1 MHGTSIFS
9 NPVYISLYFPHSSN
23 RDISMLFLALSYSY
37 SEQCWSYINNACPFL
52 YDAVSLQLLP
62 FVITPPLPKTG
73 KHNWFLARSDDGK
86 RLMIIRTHE
95 PEKLYC
101 KNPTVYKHCV
111 ICEYLDSGCYVYE
124 QDTRLLGPLGF
135 FSWRRVNSL
144 GSHSLFLGL
153 NYPINQEITV
163 GKDLDGTEALFAM
176 ENCVYTASP
185 RTWEETPLTVNDTAC
200 SQKKVRMTKASG
212 LTLILECLKSD
223 RQWCGSSLQVDR

>member
-1 MHGTSIFS
+1 
-9 NPVYISLYFPHSSN
+9 
-23 RDISMLFLALSYSY
+23 MLFLALSYSY
-37 SEQCWSYINNACPFL
+37 SEQCWSYINNASPFW

-62 FVITPPLPKTG
+62 FVITPPFPKTG

-101 KNPTVYKHCV
+101 KNPTVYKHRV
-111 ICEYLDSGCYVYE
+111 IREYPDSGCYVYE
-124 QDTRLLGPLGF
+124 QDTSLLGPLGF

-153 NYPINQEITV
+153 NYPINQSLLARTLMEERLCLLWKTV
-163 GKDLDGTEALFAM
+163 STRRALGVR
-176 ENCVYTASP
+176 EQTH
-185 RTWEETPLTVNDTAC
+185 LIVNDIAC

-212 LTLILECLKSD
+212 LTLILGCLNYE

>member
-1 MHGTSIFS
+1 M
-9 NPVYISLYFPHSSN
+9 
-23 RDISMLFLALSYSY
+23 
-37 SEQCWSYINNACPFL
+37 
-52 YDAVSLQLLP
+52 SLQLLP

-73 KHNWFLARSDDGK
+73 KHNWFLTRSDDDK

-111 ICEYLDSGCYVYE
+111 ICEYPESGFYVYE
-124 QDTRLLGPLGF
+124 QDTSLLGPLGF

-163 GKDLDGTEALFAM
+163 GKDLDGREALFAM
-176 ENCVYTASP
+176 ENCVYTASL
-185 RTWEETPLTVNDTAC
+185 RT
-200 SQKKVRMTKASG
+200 SG
-212 LTLILECLKSD
+212 SNSPDCQ
-223 RQWCGSSLQVDR
+223 RYSLQPKEGENDKGIRINFDPWMSQLRQAVMWFKPLG

>member
-1 MHGTSIFS
+1 MHRTSIFS
-9 NPVYISLYFPHSSN
+9 NPVYISLYFPPSSN

-37 SEQCWSYINNACPFL
+37 SEQCWSYINNACPFW

-101 KNPTVYKHCV
+101 KNPTVYKHRV
-111 ICEYLDSGCYVYE
+111 IREYPHSGCYVYE
-124 QDTRLLGPLGF
+124 QDTSLLGPSGF

-163 GKDLDGTEALFAM
+163 GKDLDGREALFAM
-176 ENCVYTASP
+176 ENCVYTAALGVQ
-185 RTWEETPLTVNDTAC
+185 EQTPLIVNDTTC
-200 SQKKVRMTKASG
+200 IQKKVRMTKASG
-212 LTLILECLKSD
+212 LTLILGCLNYD